1 MGKVFLWFIYVY
13 CIYIY
18 IYMVFSPEIC
28 ASGLSGHSDI
38 YVNKEIFV
46 YIYFT
51 FKKHFVDMKM
61 QLVVRTSKKL

>member
-1 MGKVFLWFIYVY
+1 
-13 CIYIY
+13 
-18 IYMVFSPEIC
+18 MVFSPEIC

-51 FKKHFVDMKM
+51 FKKHFVDMKL